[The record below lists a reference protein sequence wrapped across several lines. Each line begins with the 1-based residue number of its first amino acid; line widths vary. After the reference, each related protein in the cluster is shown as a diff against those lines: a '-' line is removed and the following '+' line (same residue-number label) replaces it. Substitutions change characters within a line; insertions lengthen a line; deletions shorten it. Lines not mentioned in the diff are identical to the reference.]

1 MNINYLMPLL
11 VVIICNV
18 CYHLISKNIS
28 GTTNTFIALFITY
41 GVACLISA
49 FGFLVT
55 SKNYFIT
62 EVTKVNVSNV
72 LLGLVVVGIEGGY
85 TLMYRSGWEVSKGS
99 LIVNMCVAIILLI
112 VGIIVFRDGIT
123 IKKIIG
129 VVLCII
135 GIFLLINRQANF
147 NLSLR

>member
-1 MNINYLMPLL
+1 
-11 VVIICNV
+11 
-18 CYHLISKNIS
+18 LISKNIS

-85 TLMYRSGWEVSKGS
+85 ILMYRSGWEVSKGS
-99 LIVNMCVAIILLI
+99 LIVNMCVAILLLI

-129 VVLCII
+129 VALCII
-135 GIFLLINRQANF
+135 GIFFINK
-147 NLSLR
+147 

>member
-28 GTTNTFIALFITY
+28 STTNTYMGLFITY

-49 FGFLVT
+49 LAFIIT
-55 SKNYFIT
+55 SKNYFIE
-62 EVTKVNVSNV
+62 EVTKVSISNI

-85 TLMYRSGWEVSKGS
+85 IIMYRLGWEISKG
-99 LIVNMCVAIILLI
+99 AIIANICIATILLI
-112 VGIIVFRDGIT
+112 AGALFFKEAFT
-123 IKKIIG
+123 IQKVIG
-129 VVLCII
+129 VVVCII
-135 GIFLLINRQANF
+135 GIFLMNK
-147 NLSLR
+147 

>member
-1 MNINYLMPLL
+1 MNINYLTPLL

-18 CYHLISKNIS
+18 CYHLISKSIS

-85 TLMYRSGWEVSKGS
+85 ILMYRSGWEISKGS

-112 VGIIVFRDGIT
+112 VGILVFRDGIT

-129 VVLCII
+129 VALCII
-135 GIFLLINRQANF
+135 GIFFINK
-147 NLSLR
+147 

>member
-85 TLMYRSGWEVSKGS
+85 ILMYRSGWEISKGS

-112 VGIIVFRDGIT
+112 VGILVFRDGIT
-123 IKKIIG
+123 IKKVIG

-135 GIFLLINRQANF
+135 GILFINK
-147 NLSLR
+147 